1 MRISGFLFLLA
12 SIVITHTCIAQSSG
26 EKDLTGKTNIEEVDA
41 NFPWFSEGYNLY
53 KPDSTVI
60 KALSDKGSKLS
71 FIVFGGTWCG
81 DTKRELP
88 RFYKITD
95 KANIKREKITL
106 YLLNHDKK
114 SPEKLEKKHKIHSIP
129 TFIIFVNGKEAGR
142 IVEKP
147 RNTLEKDL
155 LDVID

>member
-1 MRISGFLFLLA
+1 MRISGLILLLTA
-12 SIVITHTCIAQSSG
+12 IAIYSCIAQSSG
-26 EKDLTGKTNIEEVDA
+26 QKDLTGKTDIKEVDT

-60 KALSDKGSKLS
+60 KALLGKGSKLT

-95 KANIKREKITL
+95 QANIKREKITL

-129 TFIIFVNGKEAGR
+129 TFIIFVNGKETGR
-142 IVEKP
+142 IVESP
-147 RNTLEKDL
+147 HNSLEKDL
-155 LDVID
+155 LEVID

>member
-1 MRISGFLFLLA
+1 MRISGLILLLSA
-12 SIVITHTCIAQSSG
+12 IAIYSCIAQSSG
-26 EKDLTGKTNIEEVDA
+26 QKDLTGKTDIKDVDA

-60 KALSDKGSKLS
+60 KSLSNNGSKLT

-95 KANIKREKITL
+95 QANIKREKIAL

-142 IVEKP
+142 IVESP
-147 RNTLEKDL
+147 HNSLEKDL
-155 LDVID
+155 LEVID

>member
-1 MRISGFLFLLA
+1 MRISCFLLLLTA
-12 SIVITHTCIAQSSG
+12 IIAFHNCVAQSSG
-26 EKDLTGKTNIEEVDA
+26 EKELTGKTDIKEVDA
-41 NFPWFSEGYNLY
+41 NFPWFSEGYKVY

-60 KALSDKGSKLS
+60 KAISDKGSKLT

-88 RFYKITD
+88 RFYKVTD
-95 KANIKREKITL
+95 QANIKSERITL

-114 SPEKLEKKHKIHSIP
+114 SPEKLEKKYKIHSIP

-142 IVEKP
+142 IVESP
-147 RNTLEKDL
+147 NNTLEKDL
-155 LDVID
+155 LDIID

>member
-1 MRISGFLFLLA
+1 MRISAFILLLT
-12 SIVITHTCIAQSSG
+12 VIAIHSCIAQSSG
-26 EKDLTGKTNIEEVDA
+26 QKDLTGKTDIKDVEA

-60 KALSDKGSKLS
+60 QALSDKGDKLT

-95 KANIKREKITL
+95 QANIKREKITL
-106 YLLNHDKK
+106 YFLNHDKK
-114 SPEKLEKKHKIHSIP
+114 SPEKLEKKHKIQSIP
-129 TFIIFVNGKEAGR
+129 TFIIFVNGKVAGR
-142 IVEKP
+142 IVESP
-147 RNTLEKDL
+147 HNTLEKDL
-155 LDVID
+155 LEMIH